1 MVVRHRQRKIDRRQQ
16 KEHIRLNHSHTKV
29 QPQKDQRNTER
40 HQRKERDGQQI
51 SVKHIRVQPDRER
64 QHARAVRNDLDR
76 QQQRIQPPYRPQELL
91 DVREA
96 ILPRTMVVVVNKRH
110 QGKTQWHHYIRGGRL
125 QPRNQ
130 SQKIA
135 EQNEQE
141 ERGQITNEPLISV
154 PDNLL
159 SLVRHKLVCHLGEVL
174 HSSRLLDTQRH
185 PHQDEV
191 GDKHQKHQQLHRK
204 CIRNRRLR
212 RGRVHMQSIQKRR
225 HGRGK
230 VLIQE
235 SGKK

>member
-1 MVVRHRQRKIDRRQQ
+1 MSAPVDLGAAVGTAVEPPKARPPQTVEAAAKQFEALMIEQLL
-16 KEHIRLNHSHTKV
+16 KE
-29 QPQKDQRNTER
+29 
-40 HQRKERDGQQI
+40 
-51 SVKHIRVQPDRER
+51 
-64 QHARAVRNDLDR
+64 ARGDE
-76 QQQRIQPPYRPQELL
+76 ELL

-96 ILPRTMVVVVNKRH
+96 ILPRAMVVVVNKRH
-110 QGKTQWHHYIRGGRL
+110 QDKTQWHHYIRGGRL
-125 QPRNQ
+125 QPWNQ

-204 CIRNRRLR
+204 CLGDRSLRIVGPDVDRVQHLR
-212 RGRVHMQSIQKRR
+212 RQVAEVFVHRSSDGI
-225 HGRGK
+225 
-230 VLIQE
+230 
-235 SGKK
+235 